1 MGWLFLG
8 ALAAGW
14 IDAVIGGGG
23 LVLVPLLLNFGM
35 APVQALATNKLAGS
49 LGTASATVVLIRK
62 LGAPQYLWRFIAV
75 AAVCSTGGAVMAS
88 LLPKEFMRP
97 VVIILLV
104 VVGIFVAIRPS
115 FGVSEDKPVTK
126 RPLLALLLA
135 AIIAFYDGIFGPGAG
150 MFLILAFTALLT
162 GNFLNSTVLAK
173 IVNFTT
179 NMGALVV
186 FIYGGHLN
194 WRLGLL
200 LAVGTIIGAQL
211 GARTIIGSGAKLV
224 RIALLAM
231 VIIMAI
237 KLAFFP

>member
-1 MGWLFLG
+1 
-8 ALAAGW
+8 
-14 IDAVIGGGG
+14 
-23 LVLVPLLLNFGM
+23 
-35 APVQALATNKLAGS
+35 
-49 LGTASATVVLIRK
+49 
-62 LGAPQYLWRFIAV
+62 
-75 AAVCSTGGAVMAS
+75 
-88 LLPKEFMRP
+88 
-97 VVIILLV
+97 
-104 VVGIFVAIRPS
+104 
-115 FGVSEDKPVTK
+115 
-126 RPLLALLLA
+126 
-135 AIIAFYDGIFGPGAG
+135 

-211 GARTIIGSGAKLV
+211 GARTIIGGGAKLV